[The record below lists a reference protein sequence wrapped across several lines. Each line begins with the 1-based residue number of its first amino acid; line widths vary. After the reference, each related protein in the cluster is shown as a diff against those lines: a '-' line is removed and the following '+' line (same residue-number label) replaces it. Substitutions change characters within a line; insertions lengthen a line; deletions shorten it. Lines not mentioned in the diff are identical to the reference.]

1 MTDRRLKEFEEV
13 QRARGALTARPLGVI
28 PVPLDEIIG
37 SVGRARY
44 FPKGLSSG
52 KGLTPSRMRRLVA
65 ALDRGEVL
73 PAVELYRIGH
83 EYFVADGHHR
93 VAAARLAG
101 AAEIDA
107 DVTVYLPET
116 RRPEDVV
123 ARERVLFEQR
133 TGITTIVL
141 HEVGQYPKLE
151 RWIADHARQRGR
163 GSYRGAAREW
173 HTRVY
178 EPVVQDAS
186 FKRVLRRFPTRSSGD
201 VFVYLGDHKW
211 IMSRAAGRD
220 VGVPAAL
227 EDFERRLGRP
237 GPRGFVRWLEDL
249 TALVPRIARKTIR
262 VARRGDGPRR

>member
-1 MTDRRLKEFEEV
+1 MTPRRLKEFEEV
-13 QRARGALTARPLGVI
+13 QRARGALAARPLGVI
-28 PVPLDEIIG
+28 QVPLDEIVG

-44 FPKGLSSG
+44 FPEGLRPGS
-52 KGLTPSRMRRLVA
+52 GLTPSRVKRLVA
-65 ALDRGEVL
+65 ALDRGEAL
-73 PAVELYRIGH
+73 PPVQLYRIGH

-101 AAEIDA
+101 ATDVDA
-107 DVTVYLPET
+107 DVTVYVPET

-151 RWIADHARQRGR
+151 RWIADDARRRQRR
-163 GSYRGAAREW
+163 SFRSAAREW
-173 HTRVY
+173 YARVY
-178 EPVVQDAS
+178 APAVQDPQ
-186 FKRVLRRFPTRSSGD
+186 FRRVLRRFPGRSPGD

-211 IMSRAAGRD
+211 IMSKAAGRD

-227 EDFERRLGRP
+227 EDFERRLARP
-237 GPRGFVRWLEDL
+237 GPRAFARWLEEL
-249 TALVPRIARKTIR
+249 AALLPRAARRTIR
-262 VARRGDGPRR
+262 VARPRDGQRR